1 MSFFTCTDNWIFV
14 ERRQLFCT
22 RSIGVFFHETKN
34 TNVPNVPPA
43 LVQPT
48 HRIPLRG
55 KSRSFVPTG
64 HNWVHLPRRPTH
76 RKHQAATHTFL
87 QPFRNNSP
95 PFKSKSACGCAAQL
109 VYTYVFQKGGKK
121 TLKVLKI
128 RKKYI
133 HKLVATSLGAKTLLR
148 WNTDFTEG
156 GDVLNCFEVC
166 PLFWWLNW
174 NLEVW
179 L

>member
-1 MSFFTCTDNWIFV
+1 MKPRTQMSQMSLLRWYSPPIASPS
-14 ERRQLFCT
+14 EGRAGALYQLGT
-22 RSIGVFFHETKN
+22 
-34 TNVPNVPPA
+34 
-43 LVQPT
+43 
-48 HRIPLRG
+48 
-55 KSRSFVPTG
+55 TG
-64 HNWVHLPRRPTH
+64 FICHGDQHTENIRLRPTH
-76 RKHQAATHTFL
+76 FCNRSG
-87 QPFRNNSP
+87 NNSP

-128 RKKYI
+128 RKKYV

-156 GDVLNCFEVC
+156 GEVLNCFEAC